1 MTAQLDAPQM
11 HACPSTVTEEE
22 GCLGCSFVVITSAIP
37 KSLTGIG
44 VRESFSA
51 SVFFCKMNSACWP
64 AIITQ
69 CYRVSPGR

>member
-1 MTAQLDAPQM
+1 MTAQLGAPQM
-11 HACPSTVTEEE
+11 HACPSTVTEEEEEEEEE

-37 KSLTGIG
+37 KSLTGTG

-64 AIITQ
+64 AIIT
-69 CYRVSPGR
+69 